1 VEETEGKKGKL
12 TEGKWKCKGDQ
23 AKGGGARSS
32 GYGIE
37 VRSQRE
43 GQEDVKWK
51 TEKGCEGKTT

>member
-43 GQEDVKWK
+43 GQEDVK
-51 TEKGCEGKTT
+51 